1 MVIHPDECI
10 DCGVCEPECPVDAI
24 KPDTEAGL
32 EKWLGINAEY
42 ARVWPNITVKR
53 EPAPDAKEWQDK
65 PDKPTCYRRTL
76 AQVIEAGTSKPANGM
91 ARPCSAPRHGHPN
104 ALRGKTKIFY
114 GPPPHALH
122 FCPGG
127 FARGLTMP

>member
-1 MVIHPDECI
+1 M
-10 DCGVCEPECPVDAI
+10 
-24 KPDTEAGL
+24 
-32 EKWLGINAEY
+32 
-42 ARVWPNITVKR
+42 ARHQCRICAVWPNITVKR

-76 AQVIEAGTSKPANGM
+76 AQVIEAGTSNPANGM

-114 GPPPHALH
+114 GPPPHA
-122 FCPGG
+122 FISSGG